1 MKKPKT
7 AEYTLY
13 DSICMLFENRQ
24 NYYMTIE
31 IFKNMI
37 SDWGRGSGLTGKSQK
52 GTFWGFVN
60 VF

>member
-1 MKKPKT
+1 
-7 AEYTLY
+7 
-13 DSICMLFENRQ
+13 MLFENRQ